1 MVTKQKKVKIYTLT
15 SFALC
20 LSLSCAF
27 AAIWLNMPSN
37 YAKVMFLLSGF
48 SAVLLLITKFS
59 KTEQT
64 DTESPNEDS
73 PESPI
78 TTIISAINVGAK
90 DEK

>member
-1 MVTKQKKVKIYTLT
+1 MVTKQKKVKTLTLT

-27 AAIWLNMPSN
+27 AAIWFDMPSN

-48 SAVLLLITKFS
+48 SAVLLLFTKFS

-64 DTESPNEDS
+64 DTECTNED
-73 PESPI
+73 PIESPI
-78 TTIISAINVGAK
+78 ATIISAINVGTK
-90 DEK
+90 K